1 MASYDGLQF
10 GMIGEAITSTE
21 DIYVESRAKGFNE
34 GVWDRIRTG
43 NSFLLKK
50 YFQEYK
56 LGGEPSSTTCPLGPR
71 WTCC

>member
-10 GMIGEAITSTE
+10 GMIGEGITSTE

-34 GVWDRIRTG
+34 GVWDRILTG

-50 YFQEYK
+50 YYQEYK
-56 LGGEPSSTTCPLGPR
+56 LGGEPSSTTCPPGPR